1 MGGRIRLY
9 LAAVVFLA
17 AMTSADQAAASPES
31 AAQFVDAFGNQ
42 AIEALR

>member
-17 AMTSADQAAASPES
+17 AMTNADQAAASLES
-31 AAQFVDAFGNQ
+31 PA
-42 AIEALR
+42 